1 MGKATLEA
9 IVEAVNDM
17 PALPHV
23 VLRVMELTDDPNST
37 AQDIN
42 AVLNQDQGMTAK
54 VLRMAN
60 SAFYGF
66 PRRIATVTDATLFL
80 GFKTVR
86 SIVMAASVSDILS
99 KEMEG
104 YALAPGEL
112 WRHSQCVAMA
122 ARQIAKRNKS
132 ALTDLAYTAGLLH
145 DIGKVILNDTVK
157 ESYHEVVEMACEQNI
172 PFMDAENEVLGFNHA
187 MIGSKLAEKWNL
199 PPELV
204 EAIAFHHNPEKAQV
218 NKNVTAIVHVADAV
232 CMAMGIGIGIDG
244 MFYPFSEQAMK
255 LIDLNESDIDLII
268 SQLTDAFSDQQSF

>member
-1 MGKATLEA
+1 MGKVTLES

-23 VLRVMELTDDPNST
+23 VIKVMDLTEDPNST

-66 PRRIATVTDATLFL
+66 PRRIATVTDATVFL

-99 KEMEG
+99 QEIEG

-122 ARQIAKRNKS
+122 SRHIAKRNKYGFV
-132 ALTDLAYTAGLLH
+132 DVAYTAGLLH
-145 DIGKVILNDTVK
+145 DIGKVILNNTLK
-157 ESYHEVVEMACEQNI
+157 GSYHEVVAMVGEKNI

-187 MIGSKLAEKWNL
+187 MVGAKIAEKWNL

-204 EAIAFHHNPEKAQV
+204 DAIAYHHTPEKSEV
-218 NKNVTAIVHVADAV
+218 NKNLTAIVHVADAICV
-232 CMAMGIGIGIDG
+232 SMGIGIGIDG
-244 MFYPFSEQAMK
+244 MLYPLSEQALK
-255 LIDLNESDIDLII
+255 QVALNEGDIDMVV
-268 SQLTDAFSDQQSF
+268 SQLTDVFVDQQSF

>member
-1 MGKATLEA
+1 MGKVTLES

-23 VLRVMELTDDPNST
+23 VLKVMDLTEDPNST

-54 VLRMAN
+54 VLKMAN

-86 SIVMAASVSDILS
+86 SIVMAASVSDILRQ
-99 KEMEG
+99 EIEG

-122 ARQIAKRNKS
+122 ARHIAKKNKFGFV
-132 ALTDLAYTAGLLH
+132 DVAYTAGLLH
-145 DIGKVILNDTVK
+145 DIGKVILNSTLK
-157 ESYHEVVEMACEQNI
+157 ESYHEVVQMVAEQNI

-187 MIGSKLAEKWNL
+187 IVGSKIAEKWNL

-204 EAIAFHHNPEKAQV
+204 EAIAYHHNPEKAEV
-218 NKNVTAIVHVADAV
+218 NKNLTAMVHVADAI
-232 CMAMGIGIGIDG
+232 CLSMGIGIGIDG
-244 MFYPFSEQAMK
+244 MLYPLSEQA
-255 LIDLNESDIDLII
+255 LELVGINASDIDII
-268 SQLTDAFSDQQSF
+268 VSQLTDIFVDQQSF